1 MTLDTGTVLDHALD
15 SILRWEIDHLMES
28 RPVVRD
34 GHGLKRIHHYRVAL
48 RRLRVVLELI
58 RLVAPSSKLEE
69 FRRDAKW
76 LMSCLNG
83 ARDWD
88 VFTTQTLPAILK
100 ACPSIDGDA
109 LGRAAKE
116 RRRQEHGKARATID
130 DPRAKRFLTA
140 LNRWVEQK
148 RWRDKVPIKGLGL
161 LSGSVDDFALKVLDD
176 FHRKALKRG
185 RSFRKLSSKGQHR
198 LRIAL
203 KKLRHATHLFLP
215 LLKKTRAREKYLKAL
230 SRLQDRLGRSHDLSV
245 MEELV
250 RQFRNSKMSVAC
262 RAAGALLGWRAAHR
276 KRDDADLVKLWRKFR
291 KVDRPCWQ

>member
-1 MTLDTGTVLDHALD
+1 
-15 SILRWEIDHLMES
+15 MES